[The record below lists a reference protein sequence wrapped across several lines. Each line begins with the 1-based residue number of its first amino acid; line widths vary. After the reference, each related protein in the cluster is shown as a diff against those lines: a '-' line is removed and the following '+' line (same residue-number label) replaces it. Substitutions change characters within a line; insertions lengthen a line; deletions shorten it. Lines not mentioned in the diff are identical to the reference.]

1 MQTND
6 EGSGGFGLPSP
17 VRLRT
22 VREVAREILHVS
34 ESTVYELVY
43 RGELR
48 AKKVIGQWRISDRA
62 IADYLGETH
71 EADR

>member
-22 VREVAREILHVS
+22 VREVAREILHVDPN
-34 ESTVYELVY
+34 TVYQLIYERQLK
-43 RGELR
+43 
-48 AKKVIGQWRISDRA
+48 ATKVGRQWRISDRN
-62 IADYLGETH
+62 IAAFLGEN
-71 EADR
+71 EEVR